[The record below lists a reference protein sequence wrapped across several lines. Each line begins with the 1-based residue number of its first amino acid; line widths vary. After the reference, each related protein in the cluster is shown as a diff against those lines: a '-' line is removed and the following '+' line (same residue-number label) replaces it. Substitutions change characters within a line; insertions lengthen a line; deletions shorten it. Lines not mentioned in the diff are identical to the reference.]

1 MAIFNLSI
9 NEKKQRVGFD
19 APTSTLQKVII
30 ALISLLTTF
39 SMNVQS
45 QNQPLD
51 INTIFP
57 IGEQFQNENFVGA
70 PWVKF
75 LFAAD
80 STFNIS
86 VGNVAFTPKT
96 RSNWHYHP
104 SGQILLALNGV
115 GYYQERGKEMQI
127 LRAGDA
133 VKCPPNVEHWHGASH
148 DDWFVQLAITAEHP
162 EGRVIWLEP
171 VSDQAYETAGAGAA
185 TREQLT
191 SLSNRHQHFAA
202 ISSSVAK
209 GDLGK
214 LKPALQA
221 ALSDGLTINEIKEV
235 IVHLYAYC
243 GFPRSIQGLITFL
256 SVVEER
262 KTNGITDKTGKTA
275 SPIDQS
281 TDKYSRGAKVLE
293 TLTGVPYSPPTSGY
307 GAFSPEIDTLLK
319 EHLFADIFERDVLSY
334 QDREITTISA
344 LLGLGGVDRMLRG
357 HMSIALNIGITEAQ
371 LTDLLN
377 VVERQIGK
385 NEADV
390 GREIFS
396 ELTKSEGR

>member
-1 MAIFNLSI
+1 M
-9 NEKKQRVGFD
+9 KKV
-19 APTSTLQKVII
+19 I
-30 ALISLLTTF
+30 ALIGLLTIF
-39 SMNVQS
+39 NMELQS
-45 QNQPLD
+45 QNPPVD

-57 IGEQFQNENFVGA
+57 AGDQIKSENFVGE

-80 STFNIS
+80 SNFNVS
-86 VGNVAFTPKT
+86 VGNVTFEPKT

-104 SGQILLALNGV
+104 AGQILLALNGV
-115 GYYQERGKEMQI
+115 GYYQERGKEVQI
-127 LRAGDA
+127 LRPGDT

-162 EGRVIWLEP
+162 DGRVKWLQP
-171 VSDQAYETAGAGAA
+171 VSDEEYEAGHKSV
-185 TREQLT
+185 TEREQLT
-191 SLSNRHQHFAA
+191 ALSNRHQHFTI
-202 ISSSVAK
+202 ISAYVAK
-209 GDLGK
+209 GDLKK

-221 ALSDGLTINEIKEV
+221 ALDDGLTINEIKEV
-235 IVHLYAYC
+235 MVHLYAYA

-262 KTNGITDKTGKTA
+262 KAAGISDETGKTA

-281 TDKYSRGAKVLE
+281 TDKYERGAKVLE

-344 LLGLGGVDRMLRG
+344 LLNLGGVDRMLRG
-357 HMSIALNIGITEAQ
+357 HMGIALNIGISEAQ

-377 VVERQIGK
+377 VTERQIGK
-385 NEADV
+385 NEANV
-390 GREIFS
+390 GREILS
-396 ELTKSEGR
+396 ALIKAKGK